1 MEKLNAEHLY
11 CEKKVRT
18 QLCKMKPP
26 LASTADATLDGRE
39 TELQETLQRLKEC
52 VESAQYFEALQ
63 QYQSLAQRRKQAAS
77 KILSHGASEFLKKR
91 QEKEGLELGILLI
104 DHLNHHDTAGEQA
117 RGLVLHH
124 LQNLFQHPA
133 LLVLLKSVKV
143 AHIRMSFWKIKH
155 VLKKFA
161 CNSELEDP
169 ITDILA
175 VSESFQQA
183 GHAMQQSH
191 FRFLRDAV
199 RWSQSNSGLQDGT
212 KLQGD
217 PRLHQ
222 RLACVCEVR
231 PRRCGLACGHEAQ
244 CLWLYALKK

>member
-1 MEKLNAEHLY
+1 
-11 CEKKVRT
+11 
-18 QLCKMKPP
+18 MKPP

-133 LLVLLKSVKV
+133 LLVLLPCRISCAQKRQSCSHAYELLENKARFEEVCLQFRIGGSYHGHLGGVRKLPASGTCHAAKSFPVPSRCCAMVTEQQWLARWDKAAGRPAASSTLSMCLRGTSTTLRFSLRSRGAVFVAVCAEKV
-143 AHIRMSFWKIKH
+143 RRNSF
-155 VLKKFA
+155 
-161 CNSELEDP
+161 
-169 ITDILA
+169 
-175 VSESFQQA
+175 
-183 GHAMQQSH
+183 
-191 FRFLRDAV
+191 
-199 RWSQSNSGLQDGT
+199 SQ
-212 KLQGD
+212 
-217 PRLHQ
+217 
-222 RLACVCEVR
+222 
-231 PRRCGLACGHEAQ
+231 
-244 CLWLYALKK
+244 